1 MLEAANLSAAYP
13 GISLFTGLSL
23 SLTRGETAAVL
34 GPNGCGKSTLLS
46 LLTAQKKPLAGS
58 VRLSGRII
66 GKGDKRVGCILQ
78 TYGIF
83 PWLTVEKNIRIPL
96 EISGLEEKEIRK
108 KVSGIMRDFSINS
121 LKERYPSSLSGGEKQ
136 KTALARTMASD
147 PELLLMDEP
156 FSAIDALTREELQ
169 DFLKD
174 LLKGKK
180 ITTLIVT
187 HSIEEAV
194 YLADTIYIMGKK
206 PSEGFVSAYRSGQDF
221 TDRKDPAFFSHINNI
236 RLIMES
242 TR

>member
-1 MLEAANLSAAYP
+1 MLEAVNLSASYP

-23 SLTRGETAAVL
+23 KITEGETAAVL

-46 LLTAQKKPLAGS
+46 VITAQKKPLEGI
-58 VRLSGRII
+58 VKLSGRII
-66 GKGDKRVGCILQ
+66 EKGDRRIGCILQ

-96 EISGLEEKEIRK
+96 EISGLEENAIRK
-108 KVSGIMRDFSINS
+108 KVSGIMKDFSISS

-174 LLKGKK
+174 LLRGKK

-206 PSEGFVSAYRSGQDF
+206 PSEGFVSVYRSGKDF
-221 TDRKDPAFFSHINNI
+221 RDRKDPGFFSHINSI
-236 RLIMES
+236 RIIMES